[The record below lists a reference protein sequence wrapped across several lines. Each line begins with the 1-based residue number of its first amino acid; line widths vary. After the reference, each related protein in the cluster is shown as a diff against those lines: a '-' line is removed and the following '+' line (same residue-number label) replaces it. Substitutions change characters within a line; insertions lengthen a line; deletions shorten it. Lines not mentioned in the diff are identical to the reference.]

1 MKYLLY
7 LKEKLILKIKQ
18 IWIWI
23 QKFLNKK
30 IKVISLK
37 KHVKTNK
44 TTNL

>member
-7 LKEKLILKIKQ
+7 LKEKLILKIKFEFEYKNFK
-18 IWIWI
+18 I
-23 QKFLNKK
+23 KK